1 MSKEDERTMWE
12 KGVFSMDTSTGLSN
26 AVFFYNCK
34 VFGLRGG
41 KEHIGLFAKQ
51 FHFGH
56 DDINNRDFVKF
67 VPRLRKNAQSGL
79 KSNKKVAHI
88 REPFV
93 H

>member
-1 MSKEDERTMWE
+1 MWE

-41 KEHIGLFAKQ
+41 KEHIGLLAEQ

-56 DDINNRDFVKF
+56 DDINAVFFYNCKVFG
-67 VPRLRKNAQSGL
+67 LR
-79 KSNKKVAHI
+79 
-88 REPFV
+88 
-93 H
+93 